1 MATVFVKELGREV
14 EVVLV
19 NGCYFTEYGEY
30 YACDED
36 EVVELYQKGEM
47 KFDTYNNEFYMLID
61 EGTVYTVATIK
72 EIN

>member
-1 MATVFVKELGREV
+1 MATVFVKELDREV

-19 NGCYFTEYGEY
+19 NGCYFTEYGE
-30 YACDED
+30 

-47 KFDTYNNEFYMLID
+47 KFDTYDNEFYMVID

-72 EIN
+72 ELN

>member
-1 MATVFVKELGREV
+1 MVTVFVEELDREV
-14 EVVLV
+14 EVVLE
-19 NGCYFTEYGEY
+19 NGCYFTEYGDY
-30 YACDED
+30 YACDEED
-36 EVVELYQKGEM
+36 VVRLYQKGEM